1 MPEDS
6 TQHQHQDQNPKGIDR
21 RLVLGGAAVAAAA
34 VGGGLIGAKANSAEP
49 APMPGEGDAELRLDQ
64 ALHHFK
70 LTGADRT
77 TYPGGYLQGANENT
91 FPILRGQRGSVY
103 FVHLEVGGFREPH
116 WHPTAWELNF
126 VISGR
131 AKWSILGTHPDGAYH
146 NTVFEAEQGD
156 LVFAPQGHLHYF
168 ENART
173 DAGLDVLVIFNSSAG
188 EPYDDIGIVAS
199 LNAMPRDVLAAAFG
213 VPESAFSSIP
223 TEIKPIVI
231 GRKG

>member
-6 TQHQHQDQNPKGIDR
+6 TEQQGESGKGIDR
-21 RLVLGGAAVAAAA
+21 RMVLGGAAVAAAA
-34 VGGGLIGAKANSAEP
+34 VGGGLIGAKANSTEP
-49 APMPGEGDAELRLDQ
+49 APLPGEGDMELRLDR
-64 ALHHFK
+64 AEHLFK
-70 LTGADRT
+70 LTGAART
-77 TYPGGYLQGANENT
+77 SFDGGYLQGANEHT
-91 FPILRGQRGSVY
+91 FPILGGQRGSVY
-103 FVHLEVGGFREPH
+103 FVHLDPGGFREPH

-131 AKWSILGTHPDGAYH
+131 AKWSILGTHPDGTYH

-168 ENART
+168 ENARA
-173 DAGLDVLVIFNSSAG
+173 DAGLEVLVIFNSSAG

-213 VPESAFSSIP
+213 VPESAFTAIP
-223 TEIKPIVI
+223 TEVKPVVI
-231 GRKG
+231 GRKR